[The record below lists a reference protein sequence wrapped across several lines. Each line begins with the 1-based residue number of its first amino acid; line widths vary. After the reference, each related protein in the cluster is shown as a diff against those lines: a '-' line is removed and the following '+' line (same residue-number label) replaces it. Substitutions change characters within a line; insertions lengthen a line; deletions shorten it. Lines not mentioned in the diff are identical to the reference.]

1 MERLVDRLKR
11 RAPKQPVI
19 DGYLGYATPDTIVFR
34 GRVLSAIVRREAR
47 EQDSKWI
54 NFLSMARL
62 FFTDEVAEVKM
73 RAIRRKERMHAIAL
87 RVAATM

>member
-1 MERLVDRLKR
+1 MSEPSTFKYRAKTFLARVLHPVERLVDRLKR

-54 NFLSMARL
+54 C
-62 FFTDEVAEVKM
+62 DERGKG
-73 RAIRRKERMHAIAL
+73 R
-87 RVAATM
+87 